1 MSPDLKE
8 LKHLR
13 YSICVSGAAAGVTV
27 KEAKHLAEEIGRQ
40 IAIEGHILTTGATVG
55 LPYFAARGA
64 KEKGGTS
71 IGFSPASSLREHLR
85 KYRLPHD
92 VFDFINFTG
101 MNYVGRDLYL
111 VQSSDAIITVG
122 GRFGSLHE
130 FTSALEAHKP
140 CGILLGSGGTADAIP
155 ELIRLLDPAMEDL
168 VVFDTDPIKL
178 VKRMVKILDDKYKD
192 IRKQIERDE
201 HWYLK
206 RDLMEPPPPSTAYSR
221 KRG

>member
-13 YSICVSGAAAGVTV
+13 YSICVSGAAAGITV
-27 KEAKHLAEEIGRQ
+27 KEAKHLAEALGRQ
-40 IAIEGHILTTGATVG
+40 IAKEGHILTTGATVG
-55 LPYFAARGA
+55 LPYFAAHAA
-64 KEKGGTS
+64 KEAMGTS

-111 VQSSDAIITVG
+111 VQSSDAVITVG

-140 CGILLGSGGTADAIP
+140 CGVLVGSGGTADLIP
-155 ELIRLLDPAMEDL
+155 ELMKALQAPANDL
-168 VVFDTDPIKL
+168 VIYDEDPEKL
-178 VKRMVKILDDKYKD
+178 IKRMVALLDEKYED
-192 IRKQIERDE
+192 IRKQIRRDE

-206 RDLMEPPPPSTAYSR
+206 RDIMQSPPPRA
-221 KRG
+221 G

>member
-1 MSPDLKE
+1 MVPDLKE

-13 YSICVSGAAAGVTV
+13 YSICISGAAAGITV
-27 KEAKHLAEEIGRQ
+27 KEAKHLAEQLGRQ

-55 LPYFAARGA
+55 LPYFAAHGA

-71 IGFSPASSLREHLR
+71 IGFSPASSLREHVR

-111 VQSSDAIITVG
+111 VQSSDAVITVG

-140 CGILLGSGGTADAIP
+140 CGILLGSGGTADVIP
-155 ELIRLLDPAMEDL
+155 ELIKLLDPAMEDL
-168 VVFDTDPIKL
+168 VMFDDDPVNLI
-178 VKRMVKILDDKYKD
+178 KRMVKLLDEKYED
-192 IRKQIERDE
+192 IRKQLAKDE
-201 HWYLK
+201 HWYL
-206 RDLMEPPPPSTAYSR
+206 RRNLMQSPPPRA
-221 KRG
+221 G

>member
-1 MSPDLKE
+1 VAPDLKE

-13 YSICVSGAAAGVTV
+13 YSICVSGAAAGITV
-27 KEAKHLAEEIGRQ
+27 KTARQMAESLGKT
-40 IAIEGHILTTGATVG
+40 IAEEGHILTTGATVG
-55 LPYFAARGA
+55 LPYFAAHAA
-64 KEKGGTS
+64 KEAGGTS

-111 VQSSDAIITVG
+111 VQSSDAVITVG

-140 CGILLGSGGTADAIP
+140 CGVLIGSGGTADLIP
-155 ELIRLLDPAMEDL
+155 ELMRALQAPANDLVIYDEDPVKLIKRIIKLLDH
-168 VVFDTDPIKL
+168 
-178 VKRMVKILDDKYKD
+178 KYQD
-192 IRKQIERDE
+192 IHKQLARDE
-201 HWYLK
+201 HWYLR
-206 RDLMEPPPPSTAYSR
+206 RDLMQSPPPRA
-221 KRG
+221 G